1 MHAFFPLIFDKY
13 PVWSWND
20 LSRLYTESSFLNLDL
35 EVIPT
40 ANFDIDD
47 KDERKKKKEKMKK
60 NPKKMKHMSIRIP
73 AKKK

>member
-47 KDERKKKKEKMKK
+47 KDERKKKKKK
-60 NPKKMKHMSIRIP
+60 
-73 AKKK
+73 